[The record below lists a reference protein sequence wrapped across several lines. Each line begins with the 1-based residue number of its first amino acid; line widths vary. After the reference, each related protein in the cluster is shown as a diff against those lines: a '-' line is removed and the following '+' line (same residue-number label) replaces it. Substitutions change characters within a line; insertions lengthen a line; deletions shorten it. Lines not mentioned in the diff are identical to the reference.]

1 MDKNLEVHEE
11 FIGLYE
17 CANITVDTIVKVL
30 KDTLLR
36 LNLQLSRCRGQCYDG
51 GSNMAGSKNGVKA
64 QILRE
69 EPRALFTHCYG
80 HALSLSVADTVRM
93 VKCLGSTMDTVHE
106 LSKLL
111 QYSPKRSALFKDL
124 KAEISPDTVGF
135 RILCPTRWTVRNET
149 FNSILQN
156 YSTLLELLELWEAIL
171 DDKPDSEV
179 RAKVNGIDSQM
190 KTFQFYFGVCLLHS
204 VLSQTDNLSKTLQH
218 TTFSAA
224 EGQQLVKMTTT
235 TLQSIR
241 SEEMFKLF
249 WQKTV
254 IQANA
259 LDIEEPTLPRVRK
272 APRRYE
278 VGSSSG
284 VSPLS
289 PENHYRTIY
298 YETIDTIIACIGNR
312 FEQEG
317 YQMYSKLEQMLV
329 NDRQSEVDKD
339 EVLKF
344 FGSDFE
350 KATLLTQLHLFHS
363 NYRGYS
369 ADKRTCI
376 HDIVSLV
383 KDMSVGEKVLI
394 DQVMKLIRLVLVMP
408 ATNAI
413 SERSF
418 SAMRRIKTYLRSTMS
433 QARLNAAMVLHVHKH
448 LTDSLDLKSICKHFI
463 SKSDYRKS
471 VFCFVK
477 FN

>member
-1 MDKNLEVHEE
+1 MISLTLVNGEWLARKGGDKYTSPEIQNELLTLMCHAVLRVVATQLQQAEFFTLMTDECVDRANKEQLAICFRYVDKNLEVHEE

-17 CANITVDTIVKVL
+17 CANITADTIVKVL

-36 LNLQLSRCRGQCYDG
+36 LNLQLSRCRGQYYDG

-69 EPRALFTHCYG
+69 EPQALFTHCYG

-124 KAEISPDTVGF
+124 KAKISPDTVGF
-135 RILCPTRWTVRNET
+135 RILCPTRWTLRNET
-149 FNSILQN
+149 FLQN
-156 YSTLLELLELWEAIL
+156 YSTLLELWEAIL

-179 RAKVNGIDSQM
+179 RAKVNGMDSQM

-224 EGQQLVKMTTT
+224 EGQQLVKMTIT

-249 WQKTV
+249 WQKII

-259 LDIEEPTLPRVRK
+259 LNIEESTLPRVRK

-284 VSPLS
+284 VSPSS

-298 YETIDTIIACIGNR
+298 YEFIDTIIACIGDR
-312 FEQEG
+312 FKQEG

-339 EVLKF
+339 EVLIF

-350 KATLLTQLHLFHS
+350 KATVLTQLHLFHS
-363 NYRGYS
+363 NYF

-383 KDMSVGEKVLI
+383 KDMSVK
-394 DQVMKLIRLVLVMP
+394 
-408 ATNAI
+408 
-413 SERSF
+413 
-418 SAMRRIKTYLRSTMS
+418 
-433 QARLNAAMVLHVHKH
+433 
-448 LTDSLDLKSICKHFI
+448 
-463 SKSDYRKS
+463 
-471 VFCFVK
+471 K
-477 FN
+477 F